1 MTPES
6 AGRFLRACDVEP
18 RVGAYDPRP
27 PEDRELLRQMR
38 RLQSD
43 QRNKLGDG
51 AIAAA
56 QDLEDGTL
64 PWWPSA
70 LNSSALIS
78 DSGRLTNS
86 SSVACFTN

>member
-6 AGRFLRACDVEP
+6 AGRLLRACEVEP

-56 QDLEDGTL
+56 QDLEDAY
-64 PWWPSA
+64 PPVVA
-70 LNSSALIS
+70 E
-78 DSGRLTNS
+78 RLEQFRLDLRQRTAHQLFVS
-86 SSVACFTN
+86 RMFH